1 MNAGLAPVASRTACG
16 TPIEHSAGF
25 GGVKVNSLMSQ
36 RTPSLSTEQAMLPD
50 GDWNASIVCT
60 SPDAAPVAV
69 TVAVTVDRRVAVTG
83 GGDTGLV
90 GGTGLAVTT
99 SVTVDPGTM
108 IGVGFT
114 GALEAGEVGAA
125 LLVLGGS
132 TCGDEDG
139 TLTTIELPVGAP
151 TGVLATRVGRTIVG
165 AVVIWAGC
173 PPTEEAQPVTTI
185 EPSAATARIRP
196 RVRVMTDRR

>member
-1 MNAGLAPVASRTACG
+1 MNAGLAPVASRIACG

-25 GGVKVNSLMSQ
+25 GGVNVKSLTSH
-36 RTPSLSTEQAMLPD
+36 RTPSLSIEQAMLPD

-60 SPDAAPVAV
+60 SPAPVAV

-83 GGDTGLV
+83 AGVAGLV

-99 SVTVDPGTM
+99 SVTVEPGT
-108 IGVGFT
+108 IWVDFG
-114 GALEAGEVGAA
+114 GALETGEITG
-125 LLVLGGS
+125 LGLGGS
-132 TCGDEDG
+132 TCGDDG
-139 TLTTIELPVGAP
+139 GRLTMIELPVAAP
-151 TGVLATRVGRTIVG
+151 AAVLVTAVGRARVG

-173 PPTEEAQPVTTI
+173 PPTEEAQPATAI
-185 EPSAATARIRP
+185 EPIAATVRIKP